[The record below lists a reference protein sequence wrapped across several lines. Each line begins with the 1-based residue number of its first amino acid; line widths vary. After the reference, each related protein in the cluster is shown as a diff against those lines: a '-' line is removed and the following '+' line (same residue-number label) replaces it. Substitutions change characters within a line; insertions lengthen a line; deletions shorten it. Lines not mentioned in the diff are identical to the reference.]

1 MKDKFLNLL
10 NWLLVADVFFVFAI
24 FGWFV
29 IAVAGQSTGVNL
41 GFDLWYSLWQPVFN
55 PALGILMGGAILSGI
70 INQVSKR
77 LNPK

>member
-1 MKDKFLNLL
+1 MKDKLLNLL
-10 NWLLVADVFFVFAI
+10 NFILVADVFFVFAI
-24 FGWFV
+24 FGWFA
-29 IAVAGQSTGVNL
+29 IAVAGRSTGVNL

>member
-10 NWLLVADVFFVFAI
+10 NLLLVADVFFVFAI

-29 IAVAGQSTGVNL
+29 IAVAGRSTGVNL

-55 PALGILMGGAILSGI
+55 PALGILMSGAILSGI

>member
-10 NWLLVADVFFVFAI
+10 NLILVADVFFVLVS
-24 FGWFV
+24 FGWFA
-29 IAVAGQSTGVNL
+29 IAVLGRSTGVNL

-55 PALGILMGGAILSGI
+55 PALGILMGGAILSAL

>member
-1 MKDKFLNLL
+1 MKDKILNFVNLI
-10 NWLLVADVFFVFAI
+10 LVADVFFVFAI

-29 IAVAGQSTGVNL
+29 IAVAGRSTGVNL

-55 PALGILMGGAILSGI
+55 PALGILMGGAIVSGI

>member
-1 MKDKFLNLL
+1 MKDKFLNIL
-10 NWLLVADVFFVFAI
+10 NVILVADVFFVLVSFIWFA
-24 FGWFV
+24 
-29 IAVAGQSTGVNL
+29 IAVAGRSTGVNL

-70 INQVSKR
+70 VNQVSKR